1 MNIAFDAKRIT
12 KNTTGLGNYS
22 RFIIRTLAE
31 YSPEN
36 NYLLAS
42 FYEGN
47 KALYEDL
54 LTNRSVQMLFPKSK
68 SGGAISEAIWRNWGL
83 RKQLKEW
90 DVDVYHGLSNEIPMG
105 LMSKNRRIATVV
117 TMHDLIFLHHPEYYN
132 VIDRNL
138 YKMKYLKSALNADRV
153 IAISE
158 STKRDLIEHVGV
170 DEDKISI
177 VYQGSSR
184 SFSHIPQIAGD
195 WAKKKFNLPSQFILF
210 VGSIETRKNLALIVE
225 ALAKIKNKDICI
237 VAVGKYTSYVDEV
250 RLKAKRMGV
259 ENRLFIL
266 HNISNEDLPGI
277 YKAASLF
284 VYPSKYE
291 GFGIPV
297 IEAINASLP
306 VIAATGSS
314 LEEAGGSSSLYT
326 DPNDSDMLADMIDRV
341 LEDSE
346 LRYKMIKDGLNYV
359 RRFSPKE
366 INRAL
371 KDVYSKV
378 MLR

>member
-1 MNIAFDAKRIT
+1 M
-12 KNTTGLGNYS
+12 
-22 RFIIRTLAE
+22 
-31 YSPEN
+31 
-36 NYLLAS
+36 
-42 FYEGN
+42 
-47 KALYEDL
+47 
-54 LTNRSVQMLFPKSK
+54 
-68 SGGAISEAIWRNWGL
+68 
-83 RKQLKEW
+83 
-90 DVDVYHGLSNEIPMG
+90 
-105 LMSKNRRIATVV
+105 
-117 TMHDLIFLHHPEYYN
+117 
-132 VIDRNL
+132 
-138 YKMKYLKSALNADRV
+138 
-153 IAISE
+153 
-158 STKRDLIEHVGV
+158 
-170 DEDKISI
+170 
-177 VYQGSSR
+177 
-184 SFSHIPQIAGD
+184 
-195 WAKKKFNLPSQFILF
+195 F

-250 RLKAKRMGV
+250 RLKAKRIGV

-314 LEEAGGSSSLYT
+314 LEEAGGPSSLYT
-326 DPNDSDMLADMIDRV
+326 DPNDSNMLADMIDRV

-346 LRYKMIKDGLNYV
+346 LRDKMIKDGLNYV